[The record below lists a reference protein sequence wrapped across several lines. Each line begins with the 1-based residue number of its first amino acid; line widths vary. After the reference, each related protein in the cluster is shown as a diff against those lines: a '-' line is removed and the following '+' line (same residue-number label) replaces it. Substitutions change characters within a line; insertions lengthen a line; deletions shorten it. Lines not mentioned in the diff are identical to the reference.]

1 VDNQSHPQNSSE
13 QLAYQSL
20 FLLMDDGIV
29 IIDHQHKIIQL
40 NPVAVALLQIPE
52 DKAIGQ
58 VLDDVI
64 YHQHQIELSLDNLPD
79 DPIALQMND
88 ETHYYKLKLKQL
100 SDQAGYVVIFDDVTN
115 EQNALHRVDQL
126 QAAYSD
132 YAHTV
137 GHDVKSPLGV
147 AIGYS
152 NMLQSELEEGTEAHI
167 FADEI
172 FNTSMRIM
180 YICNELLL
188 LSELQNPRIKVE
200 FAPVNLNSVL
210 DTVLRRFTK
219 AIANQDIT
227 VKFAE
232 TMPIVKGN
240 LPWIEEVL
248 VDFCHHAILDRSPTT
263 IEIGTEIEAH
273 GIVRVWVKHDGHELS
288 HDEQETLFDI
298 TRNLENIRAEGH
310 GLGLDVAKL
319 LIEKLQGTVGVDG
332 GQMIYFTLRADEVDG

>member
-1 VDNQSHPQNSSE
+1 
-13 QLAYQSL
+13 
-20 FLLMDDGIV
+20 
-29 IIDHQHKIIQL
+29 
-40 NPVAVALLQIPE
+40 
-52 DKAIGQ
+52 
-58 VLDDVI
+58 
-64 YHQHQIELSLDNLPD
+64 
-79 DPIALQMND
+79 
-88 ETHYYKLKLKQL
+88 
-100 SDQAGYVVIFDDVTN
+100 
-115 EQNALHRVDQL
+115 
-126 QAAYSD
+126 
-132 YAHTV
+132 
-137 GHDVKSPLGV
+137 
-147 AIGYS
+147 
-152 NMLQSELEEGTEAHI
+152 
-167 FADEI
+167 
-172 FNTSMRIM
+172 MRIM